1 MDVKDTQ
8 ASVVKGSKATP
19 FHPNAAGDQKEV
31 AWAFLGLVLWS
42 AVVLGGLV
50 GAGHVLGHFVF
61 HRW

>member
-1 MDVKDTQ
+1 MDVKDTPPT
-8 ASVVKGSKATP
+8 VKGSKATL
-19 FHPNAAGDQKEV
+19 FHPYRGDDQKEV

-61 HRW
+61 HLW